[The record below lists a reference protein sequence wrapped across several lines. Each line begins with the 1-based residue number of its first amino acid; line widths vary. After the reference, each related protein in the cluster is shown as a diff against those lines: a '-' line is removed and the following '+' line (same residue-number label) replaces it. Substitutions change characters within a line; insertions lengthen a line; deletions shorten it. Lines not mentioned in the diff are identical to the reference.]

1 MGNFS
6 ALKVVAGAHIQIPLL
21 RKRNASRKA
30 YVGRYLMAISHTVF
44 VELGLVGHQ
53 THIVVE
59 GDVPGNVKFD
69 VAVVA
74 FFNLAQGLLVHR
86 VPVVHDIVHRIQ
98 KRIVFFFV
106 GGRQLF
112 FLLVFFF
119 LFKCVGTNA
128 VTEAQIGVVQT
139 GQAFVLGQFEAVD
152 PRYHSCAGRIVGSI
166 EGVRVKAGTEADV
179 GPQYFG
185 PPTHAD
191 GTQFEFVGQKVVG
204 GAEIEGFQDGDFSEA
219 GGVAVAPHLH
229 LHLVTQTKTQGA
241 GFAATRGTVKGA
253 FEAAVIVSLNAVVV
267 FVVVLHPIVVAVLFG
282 TEVGTVTET
291 YTGGHHVAHGINL
304 VAKQG
309 PVGAEKGIDL
319 GTGAYAHIVFVSPV
333 EPLDGVADHDPAQLL
348 VVVFFDGL
356 KVPAFVVVEVGRKG
370 KEVEQFEVH
379 GKGNAVAGTI
389 TPVVGQCITAD
400 AQLTF
405 FRLDVVFKVA
415 GVAHAERFVPF
426 FTAYTVLF
434 LERVNPVHGHR
445 KVGQGKADGCVS
457 AVLRVQGV
465 GRQVKR
471 GTWKLPRIGNA

>member
-74 FFNLAQGLLVHR
+74 FFNLAQGLQVHR

-98 KRIVFFFV
+98 KRIVFLFV
-106 GGRQLF
+106 GWGELIL
-112 FLLVFFF
+112 FLLPVLSAS
-119 LFKCVGTNA
+119 LFESLRTKAVAKTQVGII
-128 VTEAQIGVVQT
+128 QS
-139 GQAFVLGQFEAVD
+139 GQALVLSQFKAVD
-152 PRYHSCAGRIVGSI
+152 PTNGSCAGRIVGSI

-241 GFAATRGTVKGA
+241 GFAPAGSSKECVFKAG
-253 FEAAVIVSLNAVVV
+253 VVVSFNAVVV

-319 GTGAYAHIVFVSPV
+319 GTGAHAHAVFVGPV
-333 EPLDGVADHDPAQLL
+333 KALDGVADHVPAQLL

-379 GKGNAVAGTI
+379 GKGNAVAGTVS
-389 TPVVGQCITAD
+389 PVVGQGTAPKTQI
-400 AQLTF
+400 AFLGMN
-405 FRLDVVFKVA
+405 VVFKVT
-415 GVAHAERFVPF
+415 GVAHAERFVPS
-426 FTAYTVLF
+426 FTPYAVF
-434 LERVNPVHGHR
+434 PLERVNPVHGHR
-445 KVGQGKADGCVS
+445 KVGQG
-457 AVLRVQGV
+457 
-465 GRQVKR
+465 
-471 GTWKLPRIGNA
+471 